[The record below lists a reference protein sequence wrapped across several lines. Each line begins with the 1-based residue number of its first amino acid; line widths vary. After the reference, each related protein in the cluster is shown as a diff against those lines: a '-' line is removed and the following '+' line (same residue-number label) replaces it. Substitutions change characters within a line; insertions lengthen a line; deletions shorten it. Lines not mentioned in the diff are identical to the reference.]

1 MNRYQDLNDRIDG
14 WENGCLVVDGSGVLK
29 LQRTT
34 DNQVVNIPR
43 DSKIEVF
50 NENRFEKHSYETLLT
65 VTDEDGY
72 PAYAGHYTRVK

>member
-1 MNRYQDLNDRIDG
+1 MNRYQDLLDRMDN
-14 WENGCLVVDGSGVLK
+14 WENGRLVVDGSDTLK
-29 LQRTT
+29 LQRES
-34 DNQVVNIPR
+34 DDEIVNIHK

-50 NENRFEKHSYETLLT
+50 NANRFEKHSYETLLT